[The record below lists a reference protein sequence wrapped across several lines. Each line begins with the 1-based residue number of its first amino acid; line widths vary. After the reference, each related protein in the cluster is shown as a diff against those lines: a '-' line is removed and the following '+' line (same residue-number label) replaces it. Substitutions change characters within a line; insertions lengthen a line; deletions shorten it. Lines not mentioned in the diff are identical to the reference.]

1 MTKSR
6 MAREQVRAILSEGR
20 FHIAPVPR
28 PLHGVLSA
36 IGKALSSPVEALEE
50 AFANVAGVT
59 PGGSTTVFAAIAAV
73 VLAAGAALAFRRS
86 RRALAEPGQKGS
98 NERGG
103 TRLSGKD
110 LEAAAGTAEGEARY
124 GEAVRLRFRAGVE
137 RLSEGHVVA
146 HALSTPNADLSRLLQ
161 SERFDSLART
171 FDEIAYGGRA
181 AQKQDATLARD
192 DWQILLR
199 AVADAATDPP
209 TPGGLDAASG
219 VS

>member
-6 MAREQVRAILSEGR
+6 MAREQARAILSEGR
-20 FHIAPVPR
+20 FHVAPVPR

-36 IGKALSSPVEALEE
+36 IGKALSAPVEALEE
-50 AFANVAGVT
+50 LFASAAGFT
-59 PGGSTTVFAAIAAV
+59 PGGGTTVFAAIAV
-73 VLAAGAALAFRRS
+73 VALAAGVALALRRS
-86 RRALAEPGQKGS
+86 RRALAVPRERAPG
-98 NERGG
+98 ERGG
-103 TRLSGKD
+103 TRVSAKE
-110 LEAAAGTAEGEARY
+110 LEAAAEAAEGEARY

-137 RLSEGHVVA
+137 RLAEGHIVA
-146 HALSTPNADLSRLLQ
+146 HALSTPNADLSRLLG

-192 DWQILLR
+192 DWQILLHT
-199 AVADAATDPP
+199 VADAAT
-209 TPGGLDAASG
+209 PGGRDVASG